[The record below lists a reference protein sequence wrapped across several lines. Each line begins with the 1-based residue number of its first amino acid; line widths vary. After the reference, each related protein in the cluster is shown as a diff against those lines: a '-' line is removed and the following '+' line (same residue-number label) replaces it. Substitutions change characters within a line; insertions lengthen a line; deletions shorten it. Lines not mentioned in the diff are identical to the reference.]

1 MGTKNFLFWNIRR
14 WKIRYFFE
22 QKIWW
27 KYEIYWLL
35 KSSCFKFFGDG
46 KYGGEGVFWAKK
58 LMGRLY
64 LLITEKFLVWTSL
77 RWEIRSFFESKSWLK
92 DDIYWLLKIYCFEL
106 FGDWNRVCFSAK
118 KLMERWYLLGLF
130 ELFMIF

>member
-1 MGTKNFLFWNIRR
+1 MFNGYQKFLVLEFSEMENTVFFWAKKFDENTKST
-14 WKIRYFFE
+14 Y
-22 QKIWW
+22 
-27 KYEIYWLL
+27 YWRVLVL
-35 KSSCFKFFGDG
+35 EEGG
-46 KYGGEGVFWAKK
+46 KGLFWAKK

-106 FGDWNRVCFSAK
+106 FGDGNRVCFSAK
-118 KLMERWYLLGLF
+118 KLMERLYLLGLF
-130 ELFMIF
+130 ELFMTF